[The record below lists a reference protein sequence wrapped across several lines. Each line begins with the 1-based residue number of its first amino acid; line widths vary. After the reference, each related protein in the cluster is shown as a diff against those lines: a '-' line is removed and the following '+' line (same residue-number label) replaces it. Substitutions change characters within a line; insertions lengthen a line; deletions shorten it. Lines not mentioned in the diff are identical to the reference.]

1 MADMETKINAPTG
14 AVMSG
19 SSSKS
24 NKMMLDTDEFFQLLA
39 AQLQNQDVMNPM
51 SQTDMVNQMVQM
63 ATIQA
68 MNTMM
73 DVSTTSYAASLVGKE
88 VTIADI
94 SDDGSIKEVVGTVT
108 GSGLYGGEQVIFVN
122 DNTYYLTQIMAVGKI
137 PEAKDEGNNGNEGDG
152 NNENT
157 TPPPSGA

>member
-1 MADMETKINAPTG
+1 
-14 AVMSG
+14 
-19 SSSKS
+19 
-24 NKMMLDTDEFFQLLA
+24 MMLDTDEFFQLLA

-152 NNENT
+152 DNGNT